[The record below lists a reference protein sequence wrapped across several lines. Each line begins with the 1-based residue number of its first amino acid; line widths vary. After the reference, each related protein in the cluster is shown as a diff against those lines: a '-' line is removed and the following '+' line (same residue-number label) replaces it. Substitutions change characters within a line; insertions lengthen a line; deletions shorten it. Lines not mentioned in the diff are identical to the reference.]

1 MKHTLQLLTALLL
14 APLAA
19 MHAPAAE
26 GAWRSDEV
34 YKPVI
39 DVIDVMGTFGDS
51 RVPVRLVHEDGAI
64 YLCGQNTKQTCGTL
78 NPDCNTVFGIP
89 LNPKFDAFSDTRS
102 GSNLCAV

>member
-1 MKHTLQLLTALLL
+1 
-14 APLAA
+14 
-19 MHAPAAE
+19 MHAPATEA
-26 GAWRSDEV
+26 AWRSDEV

-39 DVIDVMGTFGDS
+39 DVTDVTDVMGTFGDS

-64 YLCGQNTKQTCGTL
+64 YLCGQNTKQTCGPL
-78 NPDCNTVFGIP
+78 NPEWNAVFGIP

>member
-1 MKHTLQLLTALLL
+1 MD
-14 APLAA
+14 
-19 MHAPAAE
+19 APAAE
-26 GAWRSDEV
+26 GAWRSDEA

-39 DVIDVMGTFGDS
+39 DVTDVTDVTGTFGDS

-64 YLCGQNTKQTCGTL
+64 YLCGQNTKQTCGPL
-78 NPDCNTVFGIP
+78 NPDWNTVFGIT